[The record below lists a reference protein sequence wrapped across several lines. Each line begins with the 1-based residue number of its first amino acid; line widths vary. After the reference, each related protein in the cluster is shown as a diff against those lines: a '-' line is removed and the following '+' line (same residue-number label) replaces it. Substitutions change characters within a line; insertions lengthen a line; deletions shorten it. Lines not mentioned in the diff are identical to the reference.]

1 MANDSKIW
9 LIWSVS
15 TEIKCTNV
23 KSINDND
30 SKFLVKYGIVGNFD
44 EN

>member
-23 KSINDND
+23 KSNDND